1 MKEDKELNE
10 YLPCWLMRKFT
21 WYSRCLIKVHCFYP
35 ETVYGLCHL
44 FPRKVLSIT
53 ATLIAQWHLSQS
65 DDREK
70 ASHWLWSEETQTG
83 LGTTRDS
90 ISMDRGI
97 TVSNLTMIQSG
108 IVWRQNSK
116 MKDRE
121 ERRLGSNQSLAWE
134 TGRGHLSPMVPDV
147 FYEKKR
153 HWVLWM
159 LQSSILQFYLIDI
172 SSLSTKAFPDIS
184 HET

>member
-44 FPRKVLSIT
+44 FPWKDLSSLPHLLLSCNSPKVMT
-53 ATLIAQWHLSQS
+53 
-65 DDREK
+65 EK
-70 ASHWLWSEETQTG
+70 RHHTGFGVTKTQTG

-134 TGRGHLSPMVPDV
+134 TGRGHSSYGPRCLHEKNATGFYGCFNPHLYNSTWSTSPHSPLKP
-147 FYEKKR
+147 F
-153 HWVLWM
+153 
-159 LQSSILQFYLIDI
+159 LI
-172 SSLSTKAFPDIS
+172 FPQ
-184 HET
+184 ET